1 VLLLAPIW
9 GFPCFLTQDGP
20 THVENARILLDYG
33 RPDFEELRVF
43 YVLQKDPFP
52 NWLSHLALAGL
63 MTVASPLLAEKLFLT
78 AYVLLLPLAFR
89 YALGALR
96 PEARGLWPLVLP
108 FVYNHFLH
116 LGFYNLA
123 FAAIPFFLVLGFW
136 LSRGGR
142 LGPGETASLGL
153 LLLGLYFCHLI
164 TLLLTLGALGVLALW
179 VSLALPGA
187 GETSLRDAG
196 GGDSPRW
203 RTAGARGFALGLAAL
218 PAVFLVARF
227 LGRQQTDPSE
237 PGPTF
242 LERWSDLWRLRELAS
257 HDPRELWLTSLLGVG
272 TLVAV
277 AWALA
282 ARRRAAGD
290 ETTAP
295 ARPAGSR
302 DGLLLV
308 AAAYAAVYFLAP
320 VTALSRPGSTT
331 HDRVSLYVFLA
342 LVLWLAAE
350 DLGPRSRK
358 ALVAM
363 SLALTAGLVALRF
376 PHYAEMNDL
385 LAEYLSVAERLP
397 RHATLLPISF
407 SHQGRRPDGTTVSWR
422 VEAFLHAGAYLAVNR
437 GLVDLTNYEA
447 DLTYFPTL
455 FRREANPYRWLRG
468 GQETDPP
475 CVDLGRYDRHAPRPL
490 DFVLVWGAAYAGR
503 SDPCTQA
510 MFKHLE
516 ERYERIATSAPRGLV
531 ELFRRR

>member
-1 VLLLAPIW
+1 MLLLAPIW

-20 THVENARILLDYG
+20 THVENARILLDYA

-43 YVLQKDPFP
+43 YVLQKEPFP

-63 MTVASPLLAEKLFLT
+63 MTVTGPLLAEKLLLT

-136 LSRGGR
+136 LSRDGR
-142 LGPGETASLGL
+142 LGPRETASLGL

-164 TLLLTLGALGVLALW
+164 TLLLTLGALGLLLLW
-179 VSLALPGA
+179 TSLAWPRA
-187 GETSLRDAG
+187 GETTL
-196 GGDSPRW
+196 
-203 RTAGARGFALGLAAL
+203 ALGLAAV
-218 PAVFLVARF
+218 PAVLLAARF
-227 LGRQQTDPSE
+227 VGQQQTDPSE

-272 TLVAV
+272 ILAAV

-282 ARRRAAGD
+282 ARRS
-290 ETTAP
+290 AP
-295 ARPAGSR
+295 ARETDGPVTSR
-302 DGLLLV
+302 DGLLVV

-320 VTALSRPGSTT
+320 VTALSQPGSTAGGGTT

-342 LVLWLAAE
+342 LLLWLAAQ
-350 DLGPRSRK
+350 DLGPRARR

-363 SLALTAGLVALRF
+363 SLALTLGLVALRL
-376 PHYAEMNDL
+376 PRYAETNDL
-385 LAEYLSVAERLP
+385 LAEYLSVAEKLQE
-397 RHATLLPISF
+397 HATLLPVSY
-407 SHQGRRPDGTTVSWR
+407 SHPGHRPDGTLVSWR
-422 VEAFLHAGAYLAVNR
+422 VLPFLHAAAYLAASR
-437 GLVDLTNYEA
+437 GLVDFTNYEA
-447 DLTYFPTL
+447 DLTYFPTR
-455 FRREANPYRWLRG
+455 FRREANPYWLFRR
-468 GQETDPP
+468 GQETNPP
-475 CVDLGRYDRHAPRPL
+475 CVNLGRYDRHAPRPL
-490 DFVLVWGAAYAGR
+490 DFVLVWGAAYASR
-503 SDPCTQA
+503 SEPCTQA
-510 MFKHLE
+510 MFQHLG
-516 ERYERIATSAPRGLV
+516 ERYERVATSGPRGLA
-531 ELFRRR
+531 ELYRRADLAKGHPPD